1 MLVNNTHLAELNS
14 PNQTIRARVE
24 LYKGSTLEKICN
36 CGDLLSDF
44 TVEKP
49 GGGKFFGYGICQKL
63 KANLVDID
71 REIDI
76 TKEHTIEA
84 SFGANSDFVYPFPI
98 FYVEEIERDETSNFL
113 TVTAYDALY
122 KATNHTVE
130 ELALPASYNLLYF
143 ASACAALLGVS
154 LRFESSVDITPFLT
168 NYAEGANFEGTETV
182 RAALDAVAEATQ
194 TIYYINSNWDLT
206 FKRLDKNA
214 APALTIEKA
223 NYLELATEGARTL
236 GAIVH
241 TTELEDSVTP
251 IEPTQKVEGVT
262 QYVRDN
268 PFWDLRQDIGTLVD
282 NAQTAM
288 GGISIE
294 QFDCNWMGNYLLEL
308 GDKIAIIAED
318 NSAVNAYVLDDT
330 VTFDGTLSQVTKWA
344 YNENE
349 AETASNPTSLG
360 DALNKTFARVDKVN
374 KRIDL
379 VVSDVDGRM
388 SSIALDVDGINLRVQ
403 KVEEEVKAFEELET
417 GEFIE
422 RIAEIELELDGVTTT
437 VEETKNT
444 ADSNTTAIG
453 ALQVSANT
461 ISASVSKVEETTQ
474 QQIDSINDDISLLQK
489 QASLTMTEDAVKVAI
504 ETELSNGVNT
514 VRTEAGYTFNDDGL
528 LIERSDSEI
537 STNINHEGM
546 VVSKND
552 EAVLTA
558 TNTGVDAVNLRATTY
573 LIVGGNS
580 RFETF
585 ESNGET
591 RTACFWIGG

>member
-1 MLVNNTHLAELNS
+1 MLVNEIHAAKLNS
-14 PNQTIRARVE
+14 PTQDIRARVE
-24 LYKGSTLEKICN
+24 IYNNSTLEKICN
-36 CGDLLSDF
+36 CGKELNEF
-44 TVEKP
+44 TVERT
-49 GGGKFFGYGICQKL
+49 GENKFFGYGVCQKL
-63 KANLVDID
+63 KATFFDTAAGLNL
-71 REIDI
+71 
-76 TKEHTIEA
+76 TKNHRLEVA
-84 SFGANSDFVYPFPI
+84 FGADSNFMYPFPV
-98 FYVEEIERDETSNFL
+98 FDVEEITRDEETGDL

-122 KATNHTVE
+122 KATNHTVD

-168 NYAEGANFEGTETV
+168 DYAEGANFEGTETV

-206 FKRLDKNA
+206 FKRLDKNGSA
-214 APALTIEKA
+214 AHTITRS
-223 NYLELATEGARTL
+223 NYMELSSDGARTL
-236 GAIVH
+236 SKISHV
-241 TTELEDSVTP
+241 TELGDNV
-251 IEPTQKVEGVT
+251 EPTSNIEGVT
-262 QYVRDN
+262 QYIRNN
-268 PFWDLRQDIGTLVD
+268 PFWELRSDIGTLVD
-282 NAQTAM
+282 SAQALV
-288 GGISIE
+288 GGTTIE
-294 QFDCNWMGNYLLEL
+294 QFECTWFGNYLLEI
-308 GDKIAIIAED
+308 GDKIQIVAKD
-318 NSAVNAYVLDDT
+318 NKTLTTYLLDDSL
-330 VTFDGTLSQVTKWA
+330 TFDGAIEQKTEWK
-344 YNENE
+344 YDEND
-349 AETASNPTSLG
+349 AETPSNPTSLG

-388 SSIALDVDGINLRVQ
+388 SSIALDVNGINLRVQ

-422 RIAEIELELDGVTTT
+422 RVAEIELELDGITTT

-453 ALQVSANT
+453 ALQVNANS

-474 QQIDSINDDISLLQK
+474 QQIDSINDDISLLQE
-489 QASLTMTEDAVKVAI
+489 QASLTMTEEAVKVAI
-504 ETELSNGVNT
+504 ETELSNGVNK

-546 VVSKND
+546 VVSKNN

-591 RTACFWIGG
+591 RTACFWIGE